1 MIDDLDPDIIAKRK
15 IAAEAKAAAAAYEA
29 KKEQDAEDAKILAAA
44 ARIKA
49 RREAKA
55 GKSSNLAAPVT
66 SPPKTITPPPKK
78 TQHENGVSCDVN
90 QY

>member
-29 KKEQDAEDAKILAAA
+29 KKKQDAEDAKILAAA

-49 RREAKA
+49 RR
-55 GKSSNLAAPVT
+55 
-66 SPPKTITPPPKK
+66 
-78 TQHENGVSCDVN
+78 
-90 QY
+90 